1 MPDYGGI
8 FNPGWFSNVLLDIVN
23 VDTHALVLECHIEEA
38 EFGKTAK
45 PQNISFLCLLKT
57 MGVSHVAN
65 LGCID

>member
-1 MPDYGGI
+1 M
-8 FNPGWFSNVLLDIVN
+8 LLDIVN